1 MSADEPTDD
10 LSKPLGQ
17 TKRKKKPFVL
27 PIRWVT
33 RATAGVLG
41 LGVAVLA
48 AFILFVDDP
57 YGGEP
62 AVVISAATT
71 AAPAQTAGESPPAAK
86 PSAPTVEAE
95 KKTVTI
101 IDGTTGKRQ
110 EVSVGQ
116 QSAPQPSEP
125 AQKKVN

>member
-1 MSADEPTDD
+1 MSTDEPADD

-17 TKRKKKPFVL
+17 TKRKKKRFVL
-27 PIRWVT
+27 PIPWVV
-33 RATAGVLG
+33 RAVAGVLG

-48 AFILFVDDP
+48 AWILFVDDP

-62 AVVISAATT
+62 AVVLKAAV
-71 AAPAQTAGESPPAAK
+71 AAPQTKASNEGPTLAK
-86 PSAPTVEAE
+86 PAAPTVEAE

-101 IDGTTGKRQ
+101 IDGSTGKRQ

-116 QSAPQPSEP
+116 QGAPLPSEP

>member
-1 MSADEPTDD
+1 MSTDEPADD

-17 TKRKKKPFVL
+17 TKRKKKRFVL
-27 PIRWVT
+27 PIPWVA
-33 RATAGVLG
+33 RAVAGVLG
-41 LGVAVLA
+41 LCVAVLA
-48 AFILFVDDP
+48 GWIVFVDDP

-62 AVVISAATT
+62 AVVLKAAI
-71 AAPAQTAGESPPAAK
+71 AAPQTKAGNEGPPLAK
-86 PSAPTVEAE
+86 PAAPTVEAE

-116 QSAPQPSEP
+116 QRRAASERTGS
-125 AQKKVN
+125 KKK